1 MITRA
6 VRRSAYGVSRRF
18 AFTRVRVRR
27 DVSSAGQTPAGTR
40 RETEGA
46 RANSAGALDP
56 FGFPALRACRGRGP
70 RYCYCFK
77 FRLHSHEYRLQ
88 ITSVVTSV
96 THCRE
101 NTLLSLVRA
110 LRIRSGMIHLSPPLG
125 ALVSQST
132 ADGRSEGSSHQ
143 FCEPTRPLTSRHA
156 LSAKQTG
163 RR

>member
-46 RANSAGALDP
+46 RPIGALARVRP
-56 FGFPALRACRGRGP
+56 FTALRACRGRGP

-77 FRLHSHEYRLQ
+77 FRPHSHEYRLQ